1 MGGEESAVPHYMFRG
16 SYTQAGIQGVMEAGA
31 ASRTEVVEKLFA
43 SLGGS
48 LTSLFWTFG
57 EEDFMAIGELPD
69 NAAAAAGAM
78 SVAAAGHSSI
88 TTTVLLTE
96 AEVDEARG
104 RTSTFRAPG
113 R

>member
-1 MGGEESAVPHYMFRG
+1 MAHYMFYG
-16 SYTQAGIQGVMEAGA
+16 SYTETGMKGVMEAGA
-31 ASRTEVVEKLFA
+31 ASRTEAVAKLFA

-57 EEDFMAIGELPD
+57 EADFVVIGELPD
-69 NAAAAAGAM
+69 NAAAAAAAM
-78 SVAAAGHSSI
+78 SVAAAGGSSI
-88 TTTVLLTE
+88 ATTVLLTE

-104 RTSTFRAPG
+104 RTATFRAPG

>member
-1 MGGEESAVPHYMFRG
+1 MPHYMFRG
-16 SYTQAGIQGVMEAGA
+16 SYTQAGIRGVMEDGA

-48 LTSLFWTFG
+48 LTILFWTFA

-69 NAAAAAGAM
+69 NAAAAAAVM
-78 SVAAAGHSSI
+78 SVAAGGGSSI

-104 RTSTFRAPG
+104 RTATFRAPG

>member
-1 MGGEESAVPHYMFRG
+1 MAHYMFRG
-16 SYTQAGIQGVMEAGA
+16 SYTQAGIEGVMEAGA
-31 ASRTEVVEKLFA
+31 SSRTDVVEKLFA

-57 EEDFMAIGELPD
+57 EDDFVVIGELPD
-69 NAAAAAGAM
+69 NAAAAAAAM
-78 SVAAAGHSSI
+78 SVAAAGGSSI
-88 TTTVLLTE
+88 ATTVLLTE

-104 RTSTFRAPG
+104 RTATFRAPG